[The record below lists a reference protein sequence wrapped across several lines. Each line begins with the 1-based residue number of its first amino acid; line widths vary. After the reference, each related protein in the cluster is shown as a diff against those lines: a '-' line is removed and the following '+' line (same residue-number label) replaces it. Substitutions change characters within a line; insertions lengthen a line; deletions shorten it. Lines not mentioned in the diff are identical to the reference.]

1 LHRPEL
7 APVSCLFLV
16 SSLVLETVIEST
28 QILLAF
34 DAISSSGF
42 CTNAQTHKHK
52 LLTAQ
57 QLSHVKNKKYNNA
70 TPRARLISCLIIK
83 PILIEKSRP
92 LYHHF
97 IDGSWSFGRLFLVD
111 LFVVA
116 SSSSCFWTSAIKYS
130 CTDSS
135 QEQSPFFTIQL
146 TDQTSCRT
154 LA

>member
-1 LHRPEL
+1 MP
-7 APVSCLFLV
+7 FL
-16 SSLVLETVIEST
+16 
-28 QILLAF
+28 LLAF
-34 DAISSSGF
+34 
-42 CTNAQTHKHK
+42 AQTHKRTNANCS
-52 LLTAQ
+52 LLN
-57 QLSHVKNKKYNNA
+57 SHVKNKKYNNA